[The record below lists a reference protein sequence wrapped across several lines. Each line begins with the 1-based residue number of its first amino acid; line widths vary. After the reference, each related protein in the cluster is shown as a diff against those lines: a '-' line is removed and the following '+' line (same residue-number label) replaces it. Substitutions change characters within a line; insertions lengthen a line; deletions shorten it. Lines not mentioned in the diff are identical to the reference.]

1 MGLFGRAADV
11 ACAPIRLLGEQEV
24 FQDDAGTTDWIAV
37 DPVHLRLERERLV
50 LAGDEVLAVNEEEAA
65 ALVDTLNGY
74 FPELGVFHA
83 AAPDRWYLKLAGG
96 PTSDALLRLKAP
108 APSEVIGR
116 SVEGLLADLT
126 EEREVRRLL
135 NEIQTVLHAHPAN
148 QRRDAAG
155 RATLNSLW
163 LWGGGRLPQRRKA
176 MTGFDGVHGAD
187 ALVRGLARLGGVP
200 ELPHVD
206 SAEALLALNAAK
218 HALVVLND
226 LSSPVQYEDGPR
238 YRRTLLDLES
248 RWFGPA
254 WQALAGGRLDDL
266 AGIAD
271 KNPPELEHRSRS
283 GENLQRI
290 IKHPAYEEMER
301 VAYGEFGLQAMSH
314 REDMLGWQGKMPP
327 IVKYALTYLFV
338 QSEFGLC
345 CPLSMTDSLTRT
357 LKKYGT
363 PSLVAKYLPQLLSLD
378 WDTQA
383 QGSMFMTEQAA
394 GSDISNTQT
403 MAAAQPDGTWRL
415 TGDKW
420 FCSNPDA

>member
-1 MGLFGRAADV
+1 MVDLPAFLPFSPPSFGAMPQPHSPQLTLFVPELLWPDPDDRDVWDGLDCPALAWLFARGSLSASAQQPAERALMELFGRAADV
-11 ACAPIRLLGEQEV
+11 ACAPVRLLGEQEL

-135 NEIQTVLHAHPAN
+135 NEIQTVLHAHPVN

-187 ALVRGLARLGGVP
+187 ALVQGLARLDGVP

-206 SAEALLALNAAK
+206 SAEVLLALNAAK

-254 WQALAGGRLDDL
+254 RQALAGGRLDRLILVAPCAYGRIDWETGRSAKWRFWRSPQPLAHTVSAL
-266 AGIAD
+266 AGDMTIRTE
-271 KNPPELEHRSRS
+271 NP
-283 GENLQRI
+283 
-290 IKHPAYEEMER
+290 
-301 VAYGEFGLQAMSH
+301 
-314 REDMLGWQGKMPP
+314 
-327 IVKYALTYLFV
+327 
-338 QSEFGLC
+338 
-345 CPLSMTDSLTRT
+345 
-357 LKKYGT
+357 
-363 PSLVAKYLPQLLSLD
+363 
-378 WDTQA
+378 
-383 QGSMFMTEQAA
+383 
-394 GSDISNTQT
+394 
-403 MAAAQPDGTWRL
+403 
-415 TGDKW
+415 
-420 FCSNPDA
+420 